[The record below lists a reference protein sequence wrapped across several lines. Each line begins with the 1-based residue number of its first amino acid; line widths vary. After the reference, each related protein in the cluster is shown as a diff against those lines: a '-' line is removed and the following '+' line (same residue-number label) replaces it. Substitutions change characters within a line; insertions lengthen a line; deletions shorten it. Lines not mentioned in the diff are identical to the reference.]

1 MIDEMH
7 KKYVGGVD
15 RQKDRNKQI
24 DEQNYRQL
32 ANRQIYIQLEKER
45 IIEIA
50 TELKRE
56 GRKKGKR
63 KRKLRRK
70 TIDLSTNAHPRSTQ
84 LSR

>member
-15 RQKDRNKQI
+15 RQKDRNKQRQMNRIIGNWQI
-24 DEQNYRQL
+24 DR
-32 ANRQIYIQLEKER
+32 YIQLEKER
-45 IIEIA
+45 VIEIA

-70 TIDLSTNAHPRSTQ
+70 TIDLSTIAHPRSTQ
-84 LSR
+84 LTR